1 MIKKLFSH
9 TAIYGLA
16 PQISK
21 IAQFFVLPIITKDL
35 TDIDFGVAG
44 ILTAYTSAM
53 SVLAILGLRI
63 VLVNSF
69 FKSPS
74 QFKWAWRQVYGFL
87 ILWNLIYASLFATL
101 IFFIV
106 PSEAAENRLLIMFLN
121 VTPLVI
127 FGPVSNIGS
136 TFYQLKQKPFQIGIR
151 TAIFGILGVILNL
164 YFITH
169 LKLGY
174 MGWFWSSFI
183 TVILSNLSYWYPVNI
198 ILGLKPI
205 FNFKWRLIKNSL
217 KVSLPIV
224 PHYYSG
230 YLLNSSD
237 KMVMDLV
244 DIQTNEIGK
253 YSAAYTVGNMVQQL
267 GVAAGLAVGPIL
279 TQEFK
284 KKNDLSAR
292 NYVFLL
298 QGFFLIFTFVLS
310 IWLKEIFHFLIKN
323 ENLSQMY
330 SLGIIIVMSYNYRP
344 MYFGSNAKLMF
355 VEKTN
360 VIWKVTFGAGLI
372 NVVLNLIL
380 LPIYGF
386 ETAAYTTFISL
397 MFMGYIGYYL
407 KVFKQ
412 INEINYYPLRW
423 LTLTCLLSGIAYYA
437 VELNLKYKFFITLI
451 FFVVFVINL
460 INFRK
465 RANGVEGKN

>member
-35 TDIDFGVAG
+35 TEIDFGVAG
-44 ILTAYTSAM
+44 ILTAYTSAI

-74 QFKWAWRQVYGFL
+74 QYKWAWRQLYGFL
-87 ILWNLIYASLFATL
+87 IVWNFIYASLLAILIYFVVPIEAT
-101 IFFIV
+101 
-106 PSEAAENRLLIMFLN
+106 ENRLLIMILN
-121 VTPLVI
+121 VAPLVI
-127 FGPVSNIGS
+127 FGPVGNIGS

-151 TAIFGILGVILNL
+151 TAIFGVLGVILNL
-164 YFITH
+164 YFISH

-217 KVSLPIV
+217 RISLPTV

-244 DIQTNEIGK
+244 QIQTGEIGK
-253 YSAAYTVGNMVQQL
+253 YNAAYTVGNMVQQL
-267 GVAAGLAVGPIL
+267 GVAAGLAIGPIL

-284 KKNDLSAR
+284 KKNDLAAR

-298 QGFFLIFTFVLS
+298 QGFFLIFTFILS

-323 ENLSQMY
+323 EVLSQMY

-355 VEKTN
+355 EEKTN
-360 VIWKVTFGAGLI
+360 IIWKVTFVAGLI

-386 ETAAYTTFISL
+386 EVAAYTTFIAL
-397 MFMGYIGYYL
+397 MYMGYAGYFL
-407 KVFKQ
+407 PVFKK
-412 INEINYYPLRW
+412 INRINFYPLRW
-423 LTLTCLLSGIAYYA
+423 LILTCILSVIAYYM
-437 VELNLKYKFFITLI
+437 VELNFSHKILITILGFGISFMVLQKFRSKI
-451 FFVVFVINL
+451 
-460 INFRK
+460 
-465 RANGVEGKN
+465 NGVK

>member
-1 MIKKLFSH
+1 MSKKLFSH

-16 PQISK
+16 PQVSK

-35 TDIDFGVAG
+35 SEIDFGVAG
-44 ILTAYTSAM
+44 IMTAYTSSI

-74 QFKWAWRQVYGFL
+74 QFKWAWRQLYGFL
-87 ILWNLIYASLFATL
+87 ILWNFIYASLLGTL
-101 IFFIV
+101 IYFIV
-106 PSEAAENRLLIMFLN
+106 PSEAAENRLLIMILN
-121 VTPLVI
+121 VAPLVI
-127 FGPVSNIGS
+127 FGPVGNIGS
-136 TFYQLKQKPFQIGIR
+136 TFYQLKQKPFQIGVR
-151 TAIFGILGVILNL
+151 TAIFGVLGVILNL
-164 YFITH
+164 YFISD

-183 TVILSNLSYWYPVNI
+183 TVILTNLSYWYAVNI
-198 ILGLKPI
+198 SLRLKPI

-217 KVSLPIV
+217 KVSLPTV

-244 DIQTNEIGK
+244 DIQTNDIGK
-253 YSAAYTVGNMVQQL
+253 YNAAYTVGNIVQQL
-267 GVAAGLAVGPIL
+267 GVAAGLAIGPIL

-284 KKNDLSAR
+284 KKNDLAAR

-355 VEKTN
+355 EEKTN
-360 VIWKVTFGAGLI
+360 IIWKVTFVAGLI

-386 ETAAYTTFISL
+386 EVSAYTTFISL
-397 MFMGYIGYYL
+397 IFMGYAGYYL
-407 KVFKQ
+407 PVFKK
-412 INEINYYPLRW
+412 INRINFYPLRW
-423 LTLTCLLSGIAYYA
+423 LSLTCLLSFMAYFM
-437 VELNLKYKFFITLI
+437 VELNFGYKILITLLGLGIFFIVLQK
-451 FFVVFVINL
+451 
-460 INFRK
+460 FRLSIYESK
-465 RANGVEGKN
+465 

>member
-1 MIKKLFSH
+1 MSKKLFSH

-16 PQISK
+16 PQVSK

-35 TDIDFGVAG
+35 SEIDFGVAG
-44 ILTAYTSAM
+44 IMTAYTSSI

-74 QFKWAWRQVYGFL
+74 QFKWAWRQLYGFL
-87 ILWNLIYASLFATL
+87 ILWNFIYASLLGTL
-101 IFFIV
+101 IYFIV
-106 PSEAAENRLLIMFLN
+106 PSEAAENRLLIMILN
-121 VTPLVI
+121 VAPLVI
-127 FGPVSNIGS
+127 FGPVGNIGS
-136 TFYQLKQKPFQIGIR
+136 TFYQLKQKPFQIGVR
-151 TAIFGILGVILNL
+151 TAIFGVLGVILNL
-164 YFITH
+164 YFISD

-183 TVILSNLSYWYPVNI
+183 TVILTNLSYWYAVNI
-198 ILGLKPI
+198 SLRLKPI

-217 KVSLPIV
+217 KVSLPTV

-244 DIQTNEIGK
+244 DIQTNDIGK
-253 YSAAYTVGNMVQQL
+253 YNAAYTVGNIVQQL
-267 GVAAGLAVGPIL
+267 GVAAGLAIGPIL

-284 KKNDLSAR
+284 KKNDLAAR

-355 VEKTN
+355 EEKTN
-360 VIWKVTFGAGLI
+360 IIWKVTFVAGLI

-386 ETAAYTTFISL
+386 EVSAYTTFISL
-397 MFMGYIGYYL
+397 MFMGYAGYYL
-407 KVFKQ
+407 PVFKK
-412 INEINYYPLRW
+412 INRINFYPLRW
-423 LTLTCLLSGIAYYA
+423 LSLTCLLSFMAYFM
-437 VELNLKYKFFITLI
+437 VELNFGYKILITLLGLGIFFIVLQK
-451 FFVVFVINL
+451 
-460 INFRK
+460 FRLSIYESK
-465 RANGVEGKN
+465 